1 MQAGGQ
7 RFESAYLHQFSKII
21 SAIYIDMKNK
31 ILIVDDNYAQF
42 TQDLIEEEI
51 DAKFDLAYNGLE
63 GLEKFQQNSLGYSL
77 IVMDLNMPVMNGIE
91 SIKKIREIDA
101 QIPIIVHSSMC
112 IEKIINESIAA
123 GGNVFVQ
130 KGSIDLIREVKEW
143 LP

>member
-1 MQAGGQ
+1 
-7 RFESAYLHQFSKII
+7 
-21 SAIYIDMKNK
+21 MKNK